1 MARSRVG
8 LSHCVMERVSLL
20 SIVSFMQTR
29 CLRMMASLAPPS
41 HDPYRQQHHWVQQ
54 HLVVGWPIALLAC
67 ASVASSSLPARAEQG
82 CAPKTNA
89 AKILRTKNVNDVDP
103 NWAPPAFIGTSW
115 SLIETRQE
123 GEFLSG
129 VLVNPRGG
137 ALPGRVFVIAN
148 EWDCG

>member
-1 MARSRVG
+1 
-8 LSHCVMERVSLL
+8 MERVSLL
-20 SIVSFMQTR
+20 SIVSFMQTQ
-29 CLRMMASLAPPS
+29 CLRMMASLAPPL
-41 HDPYRQQHHWVQQ
+41 HDPCPQQHHWIQQ
-54 HLVVGWPIALLAC
+54 HLIVGWPIALLAC
-67 ASVASSSLPARAEQG
+67 ASVALSSLPARAEQS

-137 ALPGRVFVIAN
+137 VLPGRVYVIAN

>member
-1 MARSRVG
+1 
-8 LSHCVMERVSLL
+8 
-20 SIVSFMQTR
+20 
-29 CLRMMASLAPPS
+29 MMASLAPPL
-41 HDPYRQQHHWVQQ
+41 HDPYRQQHHRIQQ
-54 HLVVGWPIALLAC
+54 HLIVGWPISLLAC
-67 ASVASSSLPARAEQG
+67 ASVALSSLPTRAEQS

-129 VLVNPRGG
+129 VLVNPRGR

>member
-1 MARSRVG
+1 MCILGLAVFGGFKPGKAR
-8 LSHCVMERVSLL
+8 HD
-20 SIVSFMQTR
+20 R
-29 CLRMMASLAPPS
+29 C
-41 HDPYRQQHHWVQQ
+41 RQQRHWIQQ
-54 HLVVGWPIALLAC
+54 HLIVGWSMALLAC
-67 ASVASSSLPARAEQG
+67 TSVALSSLPARAEQS

-115 SLIETRQE
+115 SLIETRHE
-123 GEFLSG
+123 GGFLSV

-137 ALPGRVFVIAN
+137 VLPGRVFVIAN

>member
-1 MARSRVG
+1 
-8 LSHCVMERVSLL
+8 MERVSLL

-67 ASVASSSLPARAEQG
+67 ASVASSSLPA
-82 CAPKTNA
+82 
-89 AKILRTKNVNDVDP
+89 
-103 NWAPPAFIGTSW
+103 FIGTSW

-137 ALPGRVFVIAN
+137 VLPGRIYVIAN

>member
-1 MARSRVG
+1 
-8 LSHCVMERVSLL
+8 MERVSLL
-20 SIVSFMQTR
+20 SIVAFMQTQ
-29 CLRMMASLAPPS
+29 CLRMMASLAPPR
-41 HDPYRQQHHWVQQ
+41 HDPCRQQQRWIQQHHM
-54 HLVVGWPIALLAC
+54 VGWPMALLAC
-67 ASVASSSLPARAEQG
+67 ACVALSSLPARTEQS
-82 CAPKTNA
+82 CAPKSTA
-89 AKILRTKNVNDVDP
+89 AKILRTKNANDVDP

-137 ALPGRVFVIAN
+137 ALPRRVYVIAN